1 MAMKKVSQGK
11 RASKP
16 RANSGYLH
24 AHVQRAQSNQ
34 PVSEGIRRA
43 AARMGIEPPDDGAR
57 VTVMRGDLARAA
69 LEIQAAFDDV
79 FEAELSDDAGQHDV
93 LVLRAL
99 RRLRAAKSMVE
110 CEIGGA
116 L

>member
-1 MAMKKVSQGK
+1 MAKSRVMQGA
-11 RASKP
+11 RASKA
-16 RANSGYLH
+16 RDEK
-24 AHVQRAQSNQ
+24 

-43 AARMGIEPPDDGAR
+43 AKRAGIEPADDGAS

-79 FEAELSDDAGQHDV
+79 FEAELSDDGGQHDV

-99 RRLRAAKSMVE
+99 RRLRSAKSMVE
-110 CEIGGA
+110 CEAGGA
-116 L
+116 S